1 MKRLI
6 MVLVVVCSA
15 TFAYG
20 ADEMSKLDW
29 LVGEWKGE
37 ATARMGQGK
46 PETAVQVEKVT
57 PRAGGKVLLVEGLG
71 RRKLEDGSAG
81 DVVHDAIALISWDEE
96 KKTYRFIGHV
106 AQQPSVDT
114 TLDMTGPN
122 TLVWGLK
129 PPQGGTVRFTIRL
142 TEKGEWNEVGEFSP
156 DGTKWFKFLDM
167 TLTKVK

>member
-1 MKRLI
+1 MKRLT
-6 MVLVVVCSA
+6 MVLAAMLTA

-37 ATARMGQGK
+37 VSARSGPGK
-46 PETAVQVEKVT
+46 PETAIQVEKVT

-71 RRKLEDGSAG
+71 RKKLEDGTAG

-114 TLDMTGPN
+114 TLDLTAPN
-122 TLVWGLK
+122 TLVWGLT
-129 PPQGGTVRFTIRL
+129 PPQGGKVRFTIRL

-156 DGTKWFKFLDM
+156 DGTKWFKFLEM
-167 TLTKVK
+167 NLTKTK